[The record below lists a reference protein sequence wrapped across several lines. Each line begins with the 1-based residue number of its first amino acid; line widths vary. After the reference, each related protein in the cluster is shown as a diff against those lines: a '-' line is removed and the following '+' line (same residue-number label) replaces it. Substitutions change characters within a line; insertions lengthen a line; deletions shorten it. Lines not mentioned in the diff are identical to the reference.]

1 LSDDSLS
8 RRRRVQI
15 EDLKGAVRLSSIIRN
30 TKSDSSNVSFRH
42 LALLAQTKSNDE
54 QVWQSLGLNVDNPPS
69 NILVNR
75 LRKMRTWINS
85 PHFPDEMRIT
95 VIDYVPTDM
104 FEQISQDEI
113 MVLENLTNMLA
124 NCQWDKDMIANC
136 IVEAAKSIE
145 KSPRISY
152 TVSYICL
159 MGSSKGPKL
168 APVMAELSKQDVID
182 QFRRCLDSLN

>member
-1 LSDDSLS
+1 
-8 RRRRVQI
+8 
-15 EDLKGAVRLSSIIRN
+15 
-30 TKSDSSNVSFRH
+30 
-42 LALLAQTKSNDE
+42 
-54 QVWQSLGLNVDNPPS
+54 
-69 NILVNR
+69 
-75 LRKMRTWINS
+75 MRTWINS